1 MNMAYNPNAPGNQA
15 AGFNPNASDVSQN
28 ALFVVESLR
37 SGIPTRLSTRL
48 LPDLRKHVTDRIL
61 SDLEAFGEHRV
72 PSGRMLWGQYGQGK
86 THALTAIEHMA
97 LDRNFAVSRVTLNRE
112 VSCHNLFHLFG
123 HLVPRLRTASST
135 QEGIQPIL
143 SKLRPDEI
151 EGTVLFDDNRYSNL
165 LPRHVLEDVLYA
177 EGEDK
182 EKLLGELTGIR
193 LPLGEIGRI
202 HRSLR
207 GKPLPK
213 CQFKVTEHADAYYG
227 VIADTLTCA
236 GYEGWVILI
245 DEVELIGR
253 LGKLARLKAYR
264 NLHWLLNWSATSK
277 FPMYVVCAAASR
289 LQDDLWYGKADDD
302 RTIMPELA
310 RIRYGDGDAGNMTA
324 FFTRAIGKESL
335 TIQPAGQEELVVLL
349 DSIAQ
354 LHGLAYGWEPAFKGG
369 DILRHLGA
377 KPARTHVR
385 AALEFLDLQ
394 MLYARDGASDTIEV
408 PDSEGLLEAAMT
420 ADEDEEVWEAM
431 EEGIQVMDEDMK
443 VT

>member
-1 MNMAYNPNAPGNQA
+1 MSHA
-15 AGFNPNASDVSQN
+15 FNSNGSDTSRN

-48 LPDLRKHVTDRIL
+48 LPDLRQHITDRIL
-61 SDLEAFGEHRV
+61 SDLEAFEEKRI

-123 HLVPRLRTASST
+123 HLVPRIRTAAST

-151 EGTVLFDDNRYSNL
+151 EGTVLFNENRYTNS
-165 LPRHVLEDVLYA
+165 LPLHVLEDVLYA

-182 EKLLGELTGIR
+182 EKLLGDLSGIR

-207 GKPLPK
+207 GRPLPK

-264 NLHWLLNWSATSK
+264 NLQWLLNWSGQST

-289 LQDDLWYGKADDD
+289 LQDDLWYGKEDDD

-310 RIRYGDGDAGNMTA
+310 GIRYGDEDARNMA
-324 FFTRAIGKESL
+324 EFFARAIGKESM
-335 TIQPAGQEELVVLL
+335 TIQPAGQIELVALL

-354 LHGLAYGWEPAFKGG
+354 LHGLAYGWEPAFKGE

-394 MLYARDGASDTIEV
+394 MLYARDGASDSIAV
-408 PDSEGLLEAAMT
+408 PDSASLVET
-420 ADEDEEVWEAM
+420 VM
-431 EEGIQVMDEDMK
+431 EEEPEVVMGARPPEGKLVDEG
-443 VT
+443 